1 MIVANGEGIG
11 PAKELSMSQRT
22 DRREFLKQ
30 SIGAGLCVGGAAR
43 SVLGKSAN
51 GKIQHAAIGVG
62 GQGWSNIRLIA
73 AHPKVEIA
81 AICDVDIAR
90 MADAIKKFPSARR
103 YQDWR
108 ELLDKEGDRIDTV
121 NVSTPD
127 HMHAPITMTALRK
140 GKHVYCQKPLTHDI
154 HEARRVT
161 EAAAKAGVATQMGIQ
176 VNSSIG
182 CRMAVSMIRDGAI
195 GKVRRIYLWSNKP
208 TKSYRP
214 TGPRPKGSDPV
225 PDLLDWD
232 AWLGTAPVRPY
243 KKGIYH
249 PTWWRGWQDFGVG
262 WLGDMGCHI
271 YDMPYQAL
279 KLTAPLRVRAEVE
292 PAWRDT
298 PGRRTETWPTWQ
310 ILHYTFGGNNLTADK
325 TIDFTWSDG
334 GKYPPEELRKQID
347 GLKFPAQGAMLLG
360 EEGTML
366 FPHVG
371 GPQLFPKGK
380 FKGYERPKLPP
391 RDHYLHWID
400 ACLGKGATNTSFDY
414 SGPLTETVLLGTVA
428 LRCPDKE
435 LVWDAAAMKVT
446 NLPDANQYL
455 RRTYRDGWSAEGL

>member
-1 MIVANGEGIG
+1 
-11 PAKELSMSQRT
+11 MSQRT
-22 DRREFLKQ
+22 GRREFLKQ
-30 SIGAGLCVGGAAR
+30 SVGAGLCVAGAAR

-62 GQGWSNIRLIA
+62 GKGWPDVRLIA

-81 AICDVDIAR
+81 AICDVDTTR
-90 MADAIKKFPSARR
+90 MDAAAKKFPAARR

-108 ELLDKEGDRIDTV
+108 ELLDREGDRIDTI
-121 NVSTPD
+121 NVTTPD
-127 HMHAPITMTALRK
+127 HMHAPITMTAIRK

-154 HEARRVT
+154 YEARRVT
-161 EAAAKAGVATQMGIQ
+161 EAAAKAGVVTQMGIQ

-182 CRMAVSMIRDGAI
+182 HRMAVQMVRDGAI
-195 GKVRRIYLWSNKP
+195 GKVRSAYLWSNKP
-208 TKSYRP
+208 SKSYRP
-214 TGPRPKGSDPV
+214 TGPRPTGSDPV
-225 PDLLDWD
+225 PEMLDWD

-243 KKGIYH
+243 KKGVYH

-279 KLTAPLRVRAEVE
+279 GLTAPLRVRAEVE
-292 PAWRDT
+292 PEWWDT
-298 PGRRTETWPTWQ
+298 PGRRKETWPRWQ
-310 ILHYTFGGNNLTADK
+310 VLHYTFGGTDLTAGK

-347 GLKFPAQGAMLLG
+347 GLKFPAQGSMLLG

-366 FPHVG
+366 LPHVG

-380 FKGYERPKLPP
+380 FKGYERPKVAP

-400 ACLGKGATNTSFDY
+400 ACLGKGKTDTSFDY

-435 LVWDAAAMKVT
+435 LAWDAARLKVT
-446 NLPDANQYL
+446 NLPAANQYL
-455 RRTYRDGWSAEGL
+455 RRTYRNGWSVEGL